1 LSSTFCWALGKNF
14 ARKNA
19 LGKELGSNSGSC
31 SLSASHLLFQSIE
44 KVIWVPLV
52 EKGSK
57 PAGQYIFT
65 DGFGY
70 QLPVLFLVT
79 VA

>member
-1 LSSTFCWALGKNF
+1 MYISNVLSSTFCWALGKNFF

-31 SLSASHLLFQSIE
+31 SLSANHLLFQSIE

-52 EKGSK
+52 EKESK
-57 PAGQYIFT
+57 HA
-65 DGFGY
+65 
-70 QLPVLFLVT
+70 
-79 VA
+79 